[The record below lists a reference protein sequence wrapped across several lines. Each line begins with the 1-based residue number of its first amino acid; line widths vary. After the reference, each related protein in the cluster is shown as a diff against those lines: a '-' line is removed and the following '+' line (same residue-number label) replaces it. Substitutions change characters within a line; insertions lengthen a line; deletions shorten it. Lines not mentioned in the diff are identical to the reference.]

1 MSDEAQPIEDY
12 LETLRGRI
20 QIKLA
25 RGGAPA
31 DRDTLQMV
39 CLAIGQTVMDPT
51 HLRLVTMPLP
61 PHLLPALETMFAH
74 IETDFADEIA
84 ELRDV
89 IADAQDDP
97 VWEAQ
102 IQEAMQAGTLPMEP
116 GVSGHIALLILSQFV
131 DIPDGTS
138 DAAGRA

>member
-1 MSDEAQPIEDY
+1 MNDDVQPIEDY

-20 QIKLA
+20 QVKLA

-31 DRDTLQMV
+31 DRATLQMV
-39 CLAIGQTVMDPT
+39 CLAIGQTVLDPA
-51 HLRLVTMPLP
+51 HLRLVTMPPP
-61 PHLLPALETMFAH
+61 PHLLPALETMFTH

-97 VWEAQ
+97 AWEVP
-102 IQEAMQAGTLPMEP
+102 IHEALHAGTL
-116 GVSGHIALLILSQFV
+116 SGELSVPEHIALLILSQFV
-131 DIPDGTS
+131 DLPDGTS
-138 DAAGRA
+138 DEAGRS